1 MVPNVPLRDK
11 LPLSSTAAG
20 WECVASATLPRGLP
34 VGELLELGLYV
45 WSQGTLGPLG
55 YFLAECYPSGAACD
69 VVTWIQRSLRF
80 SACGQMV
87 SLQPAFLA
95 NSSTASTKHV
105 LFLTL

>member
-1 MVPNVPLRDK
+1 MPLN
-11 LPLSSTAAG
+11 SAAAG
-20 WECVASATLPRGLP
+20 WSVWPLPPYLEDCLP
-34 VGELLELGLYV
+34 VGELLKLGLYV

-55 YFLAECYPSGAACD
+55 YFLARCYPSGAACD